1 MDKDKLILIFCG
13 IPLMFCSLF
22 AVPLYYVLS
31 GRVNEW
37 QNIVYT
43 AVVTAFVVWWM
54 YVGTVYFGEWV
65 VEIFDL
71 KPSHK
76 YIVAAIMGLI
86 YFVLALNFDKVEKAM
101 KREQQHDN

>member
-86 YFVLALNFDKVEKAM
+86 YFALAVYWDSIKDEIKT
-101 KREQQHDN
+101 K

>member
-31 GRVNEW
+31 GRVNER
-37 QNIVYT
+37 QNIVYS

-71 KPSHK
+71 KSIFK

-86 YFVLALNFDKVEKAM
+86 YFALAVYWDSIKDEIKT
-101 KREQQHDN
+101 K

>member
-76 YIVAAIMGLI
+76 YILAAIMGLV
-86 YFVLALNFDKVEKAM
+86 YFALAVYWDSIEDEIKTK
-101 KREQQHDN
+101 

>member
-31 GRVNEW
+31 GRVNER

-65 VEIFDL
+65 VEIFYL
-71 KPSHK
+71 KSIFK

-86 YFVLALNFDKVEKAM
+86 YFALAVYWDSIKDEIKT
-101 KREQQHDN
+101 K

>member
-71 KPSHK
+71 KSIFK

-86 YFVLALNFDKVEKAM
+86 YFALAVYWDSIKDEIKT
-101 KREQQHDN
+101 K

>member
-76 YIVAAIMGLI
+76 YIVAGIMGLI
-86 YFVLALNFDKVEKAM
+86 YFALAVYWDSIKDEIKT
-101 KREQQHDN
+101 K

>member
-31 GRVNEW
+31 GRVNEH

-43 AVVTAFVVWWM
+43 AIVTVLVIWWT
-54 YVGTVYFGEWV
+54 YTGTVYFGEWV

-76 YIVAAIMGLI
+76 YIVAGIMGLI
-86 YFVLALNFDKVEKAM
+86 YFALAVYWDSIKDEIKT
-101 KREQQHDN
+101 K

>member
-31 GRVNEW
+31 GRVNER

-71 KPSHK
+71 KSIFK

-86 YFVLALNFDKVEKAM
+86 YFALAVYWDSIKDEIKT
-101 KREQQHDN
+101 K

>member
-31 GRVNEW
+31 GRVNER

-71 KPSHK
+71 KSIFK

-86 YFVLALNFDKVEKAM
+86 YFAMALSMEESEKN
-101 KREQQHDN
+101 KKNKN

>member
-1 MDKDKLILIFCG
+1 
-13 IPLMFCSLF
+13 MFCSLF

-71 KPSHK
+71 KSIFK

-86 YFVLALNFDKVEKAM
+86 YFALAVYWDSIKDEIKT
-101 KREQQHDN
+101 K

>member
-76 YIVAAIMGLI
+76 YIVAGIMGLI
-86 YFVLALNFDKVEKAM
+86 YFALAVYWDSIKDGIKT
-101 KREQQHDN
+101 K

>member
-1 MDKDKLILIFCG
+1 MYL
-13 IPLMFCSLF
+13 
-22 AVPLYYVLS
+22 AVES
-31 GRVNEW
+31 MNEW

-76 YIVAAIMGLI
+76 YIVAAIMGLV
-86 YFVLALNFDKVEKAM
+86 YFALAVYWDSIEDEIKTK
-101 KREQQHDN
+101 

>member
-1 MDKDKLILIFCG
+1 MDKDKLILIFCVT
-13 IPLMFCSLF
+13 PFMLCSFF

-31 GRVNEW
+31 GRVNEH

-43 AVVTAFVVWWM
+43 AIVTVLVIWWT
-54 YVGTVYFGEWV
+54 YTGTVYFGEWV

-76 YIVAAIMGLI
+76 YIVAGIMGLI
-86 YFVLALNFDKVEKAM
+86 YFALALNFDKVEKAM

>member
-65 VEIFDL
+65 IDIFDL
-71 KPSHK
+71 RPGYK
-76 YIVAAIMGLI
+76 YIVAVIMGLI
-86 YFVLALNFDKVEKAM
+86 YFAMALSMEESEKNE
-101 KREQQHDN
+101 KNKN

>member
-31 GRVNEW
+31 GRVNER

-43 AVVTAFVVWWM
+43 AVVIAFVVWWM

-71 KPSHK
+71 KSIFK

-86 YFVLALNFDKVEKAM
+86 YFALAVYWDSIKDEIKT
-101 KREQQHDN
+101 K

>member
-13 IPLMFCSLF
+13 IPLMFCSFF

-31 GRVNEW
+31 GRVNER

-43 AVVTAFVVWWM
+43 AIVTVLVIWWT
-54 YVGTVYFGEWV
+54 YTGTVYFGEWV

-71 KPSHK
+71 KSIFK
-76 YIVAAIMGLI
+76 YIVAVIMGLV
-86 YFVLALNFDKVEKAM
+86 YFFLAVYWDSIKNEIKTK
-101 KREQQHDN
+101 